1 MNKIKKHSGLI
12 KLILMIIL
20 SCVTQV
26 VTLMKSSLVAGNFGA
41 STEMD
46 SFSFANSV
54 VTFIFSFI
62 IAGVATVVIPCYV
75 KKTNRKNT
83 DSFLT
88 FIFSCVAVVSILVLL
103 LRTPIVSL
111 ITRRD
116 TEFVHLSGDIMIV
129 LIISNLFSI
138 FTSTTSAYFQY
149 KEEYN
154 IPKIITLIS
163 QIVVVTLLV
172 VFKNITIMQ
181 YAVIFGGGIVF
192 NSFVDL
198 LFAFKSGWRYKP
210 SFALKDP
217 ATKKLIQTFL
227 PVLFST
233 GVYQL
238 SLMIDSSIASQLDTG
253 NVTVLSYA
261 NQISSMINTLLVSN
275 LLIYFYPK
283 LVKDIEQLKD
293 QRSFWEKTYFF
304 HAIICLVIA
313 GYAVIGREG
322 VSLLFEHGKFNAKAS
337 YSVFVMSLIYI
348 SAQQLGVVRDLIYR
362 YFYAFGD
369 TKTPTFNSVIATV
382 ANIVFSLTLVKFF
395 GVYGIVVGTALSSV
409 VSLAS
414 IMIQFNKKYGF
425 GESIWKI
432 LFQYA
437 KSLLIT
443 AASIFVVL
451 MTKNLLVV
459 HSKLITIAVFGIEV
473 VAIYGVLTL
482 IFNKKIKKIASNI

>member
-1 MNKIKKHSGLI
+1 MKKIERHGGLV
-12 KLILMIIL
+12 KLGLMIIL

-26 VTLMKSSLVAGNFGA
+26 VTLMKSSIVAGTFGA

-62 IAGVATVVIPCYV
+62 IAGVTTVVIPCYV
-75 KKTNRKNT
+75 KKANRKNT

-88 FIFSCVAVVSILVLL
+88 FIFSCVAVVSVLVLL

-111 ITRRD
+111 ITHRD
-116 TEFVHLSGDIMIV
+116 TEFVHLSGNIMVV
-129 LIISNLFSI
+129 LLVSNLFSI

-154 IPKIITLIS
+154 IPKIITLVS

-172 VFKNITIMQ
+172 VLKDITIMQ

-198 LFAFKSGWRYKP
+198 FFALKSGWRYKP

-217 ATKKLIQTFL
+217 ETKKLILTFA

-238 SLMIDSSIASQLDTG
+238 SLMIDSSLASQLDTG
-253 NVTVLSYA
+253 KVTVLSYA

-283 LVKDIEQLKD
+283 LVKDIEQRKD

-313 GYAVIGREG
+313 GYAVIGCEG
-322 VSLLFEHGKFNAKAS
+322 VSLLFEHGKFDAKAT
-337 YSVFVMSLIYI
+337 YSVFTMSLIYI
-348 SAQQLGVVRDLIYR
+348 SAQQISVVRDLIYR
-362 YFYAFGD
+362 YFYAFGN
-369 TKTPTFNSVIATV
+369 TKTPSFNSVIATV
-382 ANIVFSLTLVKFF
+382 ANIVFSLVLVKFI

-409 VSLAS
+409 ISLAS
-414 IMIQFNKKYGF
+414 IMIQFKKKYGLE
-425 GESIWKI
+425 ESIGRI
-432 LFQYA
+432 LLQYT
-437 KSLLIT
+437 KSILIT
-443 AASIFVVL
+443 AASILVSL
-451 MTKNLLVV
+451 ITKNLFVI
-459 HSKLITIAVFGIEV
+459 HSKIITIVVLGIEV
-473 VAIYGVLTL
+473 VVVYGALTL
-482 IFNKKIKKIASNI
+482 IFNKKIKSIALNV

>member
-1 MNKIKKHSGLI
+1 MKKIERHGGLV
-12 KLILMIIL
+12 KLGLMIIL

-26 VTLMKSSLVAGNFGA
+26 VTLMKSSIVAGTFGA

-62 IAGVATVVIPCYV
+62 IAGVTTVVIPCYV
-75 KKTNRKNT
+75 KKANRKNT

-88 FIFSCVAVVSILVLL
+88 FIFSCVAVVSVLVLL

-111 ITRRD
+111 ITHRD
-116 TEFVHLSGDIMIV
+116 TEFVHLSGNIMVV
-129 LIISNLFSI
+129 LLVSNLFSI

-154 IPKIITLIS
+154 IPKIITLVS

-172 VFKNITIMQ
+172 VLKDITIMQ

-198 LFAFKSGWRYKP
+198 FFALKSGWRYKP

-217 ATKKLIQTFL
+217 ETKKLILTFA

-238 SLMIDSSIASQLDTG
+238 SLMIDSSLASQLDTG
-253 NVTVLSYA
+253 KVTVLSYA

-283 LVKDIEQLKD
+283 LVKDIEQRKD

-313 GYAVIGREG
+313 GYAVIGCEG
-322 VSLLFEHGKFNAKAS
+322 VSLLFEHGKFDAKAT
-337 YSVFVMSLIYI
+337 YSVFTMSLIYI
-348 SAQQLGVVRDLIYR
+348 SAQQISVVRDLIYR
-362 YFYAFGD
+362 YFYAFGN

-382 ANIVFSLTLVKFF
+382 ANIVFSLVLVKFI

-409 VSLAS
+409 ISLAS
-414 IMIQFNKKYGF
+414 IMIQFKKKYGLE
-425 GESIWKI
+425 ESIGRI
-432 LFQYA
+432 LLQYT
-437 KSLLIT
+437 KSILIT
-443 AASIFVVL
+443 AASILVSL
-451 MTKNLLVV
+451 ITKNLFVI
-459 HSKLITIAVFGIEV
+459 HSKIITIVVLGIEV
-473 VAIYGVLTL
+473 VVVYGALTL
-482 IFNKKIKKIASNI
+482 IFNKKIKSIALNV

>member
-1 MNKIKKHSGLI
+1 MKKIERHGGLV
-12 KLILMIIL
+12 KLGLMIIL

-26 VTLMKSSLVAGNFGA
+26 VTLMKSSIVAGTFGA

-75 KKTNRKNT
+75 KKANRKNT

-88 FIFSCVAVVSILVLL
+88 FIFSCVAVVSVLVLL

-111 ITRRD
+111 ITHRD
-116 TEFVHLSGDIMIV
+116 TEFVHLSGNIMVV
-129 LIISNLFSI
+129 LLVSNLFSI

-154 IPKIITLIS
+154 IPKIITLVS

-172 VFKNITIMQ
+172 VLKDITIMQ

-198 LFAFKSGWRYKP
+198 FFALKSGWRYKP

-217 ATKKLIQTFL
+217 ETKKLILTFA

-238 SLMIDSSIASQLDTG
+238 SLMIDSSLASQLDTG
-253 NVTVLSYA
+253 KVTVLSYA

-283 LVKDIEQLKD
+283 LVKDIEQRKD

-313 GYAVIGREG
+313 GYAVIGCEG
-322 VSLLFEHGKFNAKAS
+322 VSLLFEHGKFDAKAT
-337 YSVFVMSLIYI
+337 YSVFTMSLIYI
-348 SAQQLGVVRDLIYR
+348 SAQQISVVRDLIYR
-362 YFYAFGD
+362 YFYAFGN

-382 ANIVFSLTLVKFF
+382 ANIVFSLVLVKFI

-409 VSLAS
+409 ISLAS
-414 IMIQFNKKYGF
+414 IMIQFKKKYGLE
-425 GESIWKI
+425 ESIGRI
-432 LFQYA
+432 LLQYT
-437 KSLLIT
+437 KSILIT
-443 AASIFVVL
+443 AASILVSLV
-451 MTKNLLVV
+451 TKNLFVI
-459 HSKLITIAVFGIEV
+459 HSKIITIVVLGIEV
-473 VAIYGVLTL
+473 VVVYGALTL
-482 IFNKKIKKIASNI
+482 IFNKKIKSIALNV

>member
-1 MNKIKKHSGLI
+1 MNKIKRHGGLV

-26 VTLMKSSLVAGNFGA
+26 VTLMKSSIVAGAFGA
-41 STEMD
+41 SAEMD
-46 SFSFANSV
+46 SFSFANSAA
-54 VTFIFSFI
+54 TFIFSFV

-75 KKTNRKNT
+75 KKANPKNT

-88 FIFSCVAVVSILVLL
+88 FIFSCVVVVSILVLS
-103 LRTPIVSL
+103 LRTPIVSV

-116 TEFVHLSGDIMIV
+116 TEFVDLSGKIMVV
-129 LIISNLFSI
+129 LIVSNLFSI

-163 QIVVVTLLV
+163 QIFVVALLIML
-172 VFKNITIMQ
+172 KNITIMQ
-181 YAVIFGGGIVF
+181 YAIIFGGGIVL

-198 LFAFKSGWRYKP
+198 LFALKSGWRYKP

-217 ATKKLIQTFL
+217 ETKKLIQIFI

-238 SLMIDSSIASQLDTG
+238 SLMIDSSIASQLDMG

-304 HAIICLVIA
+304 HAIICLVVA
-313 GYAVIGREG
+313 EYAVVGREG
-322 VSLLFEHGKFNAKAS
+322 VSLLFEHGKFDAKAS

-348 SAQQLGVVRDLIYR
+348 SAQQIGVVRDLIYR
-362 YFYAFGD
+362 CFYAFGN
-369 TKTPTFNSVIATV
+369 TKTPTFNSVLATV
-382 ANIVFSLTLVKFF
+382 ANIVFSLTLVKFI

-409 VSLAS
+409 VSLAL
-414 IMIQFNKKYGF
+414 IMIQFKKKYGF
-425 GESIWKI
+425 GEPIWRI
-432 LFQYA
+432 LFQYI

-443 AASIFVVL
+443 AVSILVPLV
-451 MTKNLLVV
+451 TKNLFAIQ
-459 HSKLITIAVFGIEV
+459 SKIITIFVFGIEV
-473 VAIYGVLTL
+473 VVVYGVLTL
-482 IFNKKIKKIASNI
+482 IFNKKIKKIASSV

>member
-1 MNKIKKHSGLI
+1 MKKIERHGGLV
-12 KLILMIIL
+12 KLGLMIIL

-26 VTLMKSSLVAGNFGA
+26 VTLMKSSIVAGTFGA

-62 IAGVATVVIPCYV
+62 IAGVTTVVIPCYV
-75 KKTNRKNT
+75 KKANRKNT

-88 FIFSCVAVVSILVLL
+88 FIFSCVAVVSVLVLL

-111 ITRRD
+111 ITHRD
-116 TEFVHLSGDIMIV
+116 TEFVHLSGNIMVV
-129 LIISNLFSI
+129 LLVSNLFSI

-154 IPKIITLIS
+154 IPKIITLVS

-172 VFKNITIMQ
+172 VLKDITIMQ

-198 LFAFKSGWRYKP
+198 FFALKSGWRYKP

-217 ATKKLIQTFL
+217 ETKKLILTFA

-238 SLMIDSSIASQLDTG
+238 SLMIDSSLASQLGTG
-253 NVTVLSYA
+253 KVTVLSYA

-283 LVKDIEQLKD
+283 LVKDIEQRKD

-313 GYAVIGREG
+313 GYAVIGCEG
-322 VSLLFEHGKFNAKAS
+322 VSLLFEHGKFDAKAT
-337 YSVFVMSLIYI
+337 YSVFTMSLIYI
-348 SAQQLGVVRDLIYR
+348 SAQQISVVRDLIYR
-362 YFYAFGD
+362 YFYAFGN

-382 ANIVFSLTLVKFF
+382 ANIVFSLVLVKFI

-409 VSLAS
+409 ISLAS
-414 IMIQFNKKYGF
+414 IMIQFKKKYGLE
-425 GESIWKI
+425 ESIGRI
-432 LFQYA
+432 LLQYT
-437 KSLLIT
+437 KSILIT
-443 AASIFVVL
+443 AASILVSL
-451 MTKNLLVV
+451 ITKNLFVI
-459 HSKLITIAVFGIEV
+459 HSKIITIVVLGIEV
-473 VAIYGVLTL
+473 VVVYGALTL
-482 IFNKKIKKIASNI
+482 IFNKKIKSIALNV

>member
-1 MNKIKKHSGLI
+1 MKKIERHGGLVE
-12 KLILMIIL
+12 LGLMIIL

-26 VTLMKSSLVAGNFGA
+26 VTLMKASIVAGTFGA

-62 IAGVATVVIPCYV
+62 IAGVTTVVIPCYV
-75 KKTNRKNT
+75 KKANRKNT

-88 FIFSCVAVVSILVLL
+88 FIFSCVAVVSVLVLL

-111 ITRRD
+111 ITHRD
-116 TEFVHLSGDIMIV
+116 TEFVHLSGNIMVV
-129 LIISNLFSI
+129 LLVSNLFSI

-154 IPKIITLIS
+154 IPKIITLVS

-172 VFKNITIMQ
+172 VLKDITIMQ

-198 LFAFKSGWRYKP
+198 FFALKSGWRYKP

-217 ATKKLIQTFL
+217 ETKKLILTFA

-238 SLMIDSSIASQLDTG
+238 SLMIDSSLASQLDTG
-253 NVTVLSYA
+253 KVTVLSYA

-283 LVKDIEQLKD
+283 LVKDIEQRKD

-313 GYAVIGREG
+313 GYAVIGCEG
-322 VSLLFEHGKFNAKAS
+322 VSLLFEHGKFDAKAT
-337 YSVFVMSLIYI
+337 YSVFTMSLIYI
-348 SAQQLGVVRDLIYR
+348 SAQQISVVRDLIYR
-362 YFYAFGD
+362 YFYAFGN
-369 TKTPTFNSVIATV
+369 TKTPSFNSVIATV
-382 ANIVFSLTLVKFF
+382 ANIVFSLVLVKFI

-409 VSLAS
+409 ISLAS
-414 IMIQFNKKYGF
+414 IMIQFKKKYGLE
-425 GESIWKI
+425 ESIGRI
-432 LFQYA
+432 LLQYT
-437 KSLLIT
+437 KSILIT
-443 AASIFVVL
+443 AASILVSL
-451 MTKNLLVV
+451 ITKNLFVI
-459 HSKLITIAVFGIEV
+459 HSKIITIVVLGIEV
-473 VAIYGVLTL
+473 VVVYGALTL
-482 IFNKKIKKIASNI
+482 IFNKKIKSIALNV

>member
-1 MNKIKKHSGLI
+1 MKKIERHGGLV
-12 KLILMIIL
+12 KLGLMTIL

-26 VTLMKSSLVAGNFGA
+26 VTLMKSSIVAGTFGA

-75 KKTNRKNT
+75 KKANRKNT

-88 FIFSCVAVVSILVLL
+88 FIFSCVAVVSVLVLL

-111 ITRRD
+111 ITHSD
-116 TEFVHLSGDIMIV
+116 TEFVHLSGNIMVV
-129 LIISNLFSI
+129 LLVSNLFSI

-154 IPKIITLIS
+154 IPKIITLVS

-172 VFKNITIMQ
+172 VLKDITIMQ

-198 LFAFKSGWRYKP
+198 FFALKSGWRYKP

-217 ATKKLIQTFL
+217 ETKKLILTFA

-238 SLMIDSSIASQLDTG
+238 SLMIDSSLASQLDTG
-253 NVTVLSYA
+253 KVTVLSYA

-283 LVKDIEQLKD
+283 LVKDIEQRKD

-313 GYAVIGREG
+313 GYAVIGCEG
-322 VSLLFEHGKFNAKAS
+322 VSLLFEHGKFDAKAT
-337 YSVFVMSLIYI
+337 YSVFTMSLIYI
-348 SAQQLGVVRDLIYR
+348 SAQQISVVRDLIYR
-362 YFYAFGD
+362 YFYAFGN

-382 ANIVFSLTLVKFF
+382 ANIVFSLVLVKFI

-409 VSLAS
+409 ISLAS
-414 IMIQFNKKYGF
+414 IMIQFKKKYGLE
-425 GESIWKI
+425 ESIGRI
-432 LFQYA
+432 LLQYT
-437 KSLLIT
+437 KSILIT
-443 AASIFVVL
+443 AASILVSLV
-451 MTKNLLVV
+451 TKNLFVI
-459 HSKLITIAVFGIEV
+459 HSKIITIVVLGIEV
-473 VAIYGVLTL
+473 VVVYGALTL
-482 IFNKKIKKIASNI
+482 IFNKKIKSIALNV